1 MKPIQMTVELLVLRS
16 WPWLFGVGMVYAM
29 AFFAAISA
37 NSFSTGVPVLGSAVL
52 GVFLAFVTAFAVF
65 LRQEGIILDRA
76 ASAVVI
82 GSATV
87 FGAREDRIEL
97 SEVVRAETEI
107 DMDRSKSDP
116 GTLRRPVLVMA
127 SGRKF
132 PLSPISVTGHDPDV
146 AAKAINAWLRP
157 HKP

>member
-16 WPWLFGVGMVYAM
+16 RPWLFGVGMVCVM

-107 DMDRSKSDP
+107 DRAM
-116 GTLRRPVLVMA
+116 TE
-127 SGRKF
+127 SG
-132 PLSPISVTGHDPDV
+132 VWV
-146 AAKAINAWLRP
+146 V
-157 HKP
+157 